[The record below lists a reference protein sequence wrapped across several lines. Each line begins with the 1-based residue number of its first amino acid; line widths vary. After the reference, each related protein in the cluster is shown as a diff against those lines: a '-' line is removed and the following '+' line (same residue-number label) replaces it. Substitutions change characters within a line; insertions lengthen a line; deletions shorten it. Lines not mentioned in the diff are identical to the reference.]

1 MADSTVFVVDDDPAM
16 RQSLQF
22 LMESVG
28 ASVETYDTAR
38 EFLDSYEPSKPGCLV
53 LDVRMPGMS
62 GLELQERLAAE
73 GVAIPVIVITG
84 FGDAQM
90 AVRALKGGAVDFL
103 EKPFTDQHLLERVN
117 EALERDRKRR
127 AKVAEQAEFEARMAR
142 LTTRERQVL
151 DFVVEGKANK
161 IIASELGLSPKTVE
175 VHRSRMMDKMGVTTL
190 AQLLRLV
197 ITHRGGPSALRSV
210 N

>member
-1 MADSTVFVVDDDPAM
+1 
-16 RQSLQF
+16 
-22 LMESVG
+22 
-28 ASVETYDTAR
+28 
-38 EFLDSYEPSKPGCLV
+38 
-53 LDVRMPGMS
+53 MPGMS
-62 GLELQERLAAE
+62 GLELQERLSAE
-73 GVAIPVIVITG
+73 GLAIPVIVITG

-90 AVRALKGGAVDFL
+90 AVRALKGGAIDFL

-127 AKVAEQAEFEARMAR
+127 AKIAEQAEFEARVAR

-151 DFVVEGKANK
+151 DFVVEGKPNK
-161 IIASELGLSPKTVE
+161 IIASELSLSPKTVE
-175 VHRSRMMDKMGVTTL
+175 VHRSRMMDKMGVGTL

-197 ITHRGGPSALRSV
+197 ITYRGASIPSRTV